1 MAIENSS
8 TIESQRTA
16 ELNGRVALV
25 TGASRGIGHSI
36 TELLR
41 RDGAT
46 VIGVSR
52 NGDCPAADRSYACD
66 VSQPAAIT
74 QVVSEII
81 ASYGRLDIIV
91 NNAGI
96 IASAALAETSIEIWN
111 SVITVNLTGTFL
123 VMRESLPIM
132 VAQGWGRIVN
142 IASVSAKQGERF
154 MSAYAASK
162 HGVLGLTRSVAL
174 EVADRGITVNAIC
187 PGPVET
193 DMLVQGAQQWAERL
207 GRPTEIAKRAMQ
219 FANPQR
225 RFFRP
230 EEVAEI
236 VRFLVSEAASGING
250 QAINLC
256 GGAVAA

>member
-8 TIESQRTA
+8 TIESQQTA
-16 ELNGRVALV
+16 KLNGRVALV
-25 TGASRGIGHSI
+25 TGASRGIGQAI

-41 RDGAT
+41 RDGAM
-46 VIGVSR
+46 VVGVSR
-52 NGDCPAADRSYACD
+52 NGDCPAANRSYACD
-66 VSQPAAIT
+66 VSQPETVT
-74 QVVSEII
+74 QVIGEVI
-81 ASYGRLDIIV
+81 ASYRRLDIVV

-96 IASAALAETSIEIWN
+96 IASAALAKTSTELWN
-111 SVITVNLTGTFL
+111 SVIATNLTGTFL

-132 VAQGWGRIVN
+132 IEQGWGRVVN

-174 EVADRGITVNAIC
+174 EVADKGVTVNAIC

-193 DMLVQGAQQWAERL
+193 DLLEQGAQQWAERL

-236 VRFLVSEAASGING
+236 VRFLVSETASGING